1 MNWNGDPHTSW
12 TISVTVSNVRL
23 KNLNGIRIHD
33 LCAAGAVLLLT
44 MNHEPTQMWAGQ
56 FLDSCVPVKEMFM
69 KCGWGMN
76 IEKMIL
82 TVAGKSQLLSHMC
95 TYDNTG
101 IILVFEMNEWIW
113 SWHLSAA
120 LATSRNA
127 WTGLNPDLC
136 HASAGL
142 LKIHRCVTRSVTVTN
157 SQTVLCN

>member
-12 TISVTVSNVRL
+12 TISVTVSNVHL

-76 IEKMIL
+76 WRTLGKNVLTEILHFLSSCSKVVVFLHVTQHYCMCQFLEIKNKPAKIIIEHL
-82 TVAGKSQLLSHMC
+82 
-95 TYDNTG
+95 
-101 IILVFEMNEWIW
+101 F
-113 SWHLSAA
+113 SW
-120 LATSRNA
+120 
-127 WTGLNPDLC
+127 
-136 HASAGL
+136 
-142 LKIHRCVTRSVTVTN
+142 
-157 SQTVLCN
+157 